1 MLDPYYN
8 MIQHGYGI
16 LWFHIEIWQWMLIW
30 MVKLKSATACPSRIL
45 LRLLRLRLRFPL
57 SDESRESAAR
67 EIRNPELVAVGKT
80 WKNIV

>member
-8 MIQHGYGI
+8 MIQHGYGV
-16 LWFHIEIWQWMLIW
+16 LWFHIEIWLAMDAHLDGKISVSYR
-30 MVKLKSATACPSRIL
+30 MPRIL

-67 EIRNPELVAVGKT
+67 EVRNPEVAVGKT

>member
-16 LWFHIEIWQWMLIW
+16 LWFHIEIWLAMDAHHGKISVSYR
-30 MVKLKSATACPSRIL
+30 M
-45 LRLLRLRLRFPL
+45 L
-57 SDESRESAAR
+57 SDPLTTLATSAALSFVR
-67 EIRNPELVAVGKT
+67 VQSWSQLVKSEIQSWSQWEKT